1 MYTILF
7 KFVVITKSKILFSTA
22 IRGHNYFLK
31 KNSIG
36 ISDDYFASD
45 FLFFSPIGNYFSK

>member
-7 KFVVITKSKILFSTA
+7 KFVVITKSKKSFSTA
-22 IRGHNYFLK
+22 ICGHNYFLK
-31 KNSIG
+31 KNSTG
-36 ISDDYFASD
+36 ISDDQLVSD

>member
-22 IRGHNYFLK
+22 IRSYNYFLK
-31 KNSIG
+31 KNSTG
-36 ISDDYFASD
+36 ISDDQLVSD

>member
-7 KFVVITKSKILFSTA
+7 KFVVITKSKKYFSTA
-22 IRGHNYFLK
+22 IRSYNYFLK
-31 KNSIG
+31 KNSTG
-36 ISDDYFASD
+36 ISDDQLVSD